1 MPQYLLGETKTSM
14 SIKSIAAKLF
24 AQKIYNKTQSWVTN
38 PVETQNKVFLQLI
51 KEAKKTQFGM
61 DHHFDQIKTTSD
73 FAKQVPIRD
82 YEGLKS
88 YIDLVV
94 KGTENVLWKGKP
106 LYFAKT
112 SGTTSGAKYIPLT
125 KESIPFHIEAAR
137 NAILHYI
144 HETGKAD
151 FVDGKMIFLQG
162 SPILEEKYG
171 IQFGRLSGIVA
182 HFVPKYL
189 QKNRMPSWETNCIED
204 WETKVNAIVEETFH
218 ENMSVISGI
227 PSWVQMYFEKLEQ
240 KGEKP
245 VGEIFKNFNLFIY
258 GGVNYEPYR
267 AKFENL
273 IGRKVDSIEL
283 FPASEGFFAYQDSQK
298 EKGMLL
304 LLNAGIFYEFIKSDE
319 FNSDTESSEPKR
331 YTIGEVELNVNYVL
345 IISTN
350 AGLWG
355 YNIGDTVQFV
365 SLKPY
370 RIIVSGRIKHYIS
383 AFGEHVIGKEV
394 EIALQEAILETE
406 IRINEFTVAPQIT
419 PANGLPYHE
428 WFIEFENEP
437 ADCLAFAEAIDNAM
451 RKQNMYY
458 DDLIV
463 GKVLQKLV
471 VTKVVKNGFQ
481 DYMRS
486 IGKLG
491 GQNKIPRLS
500 NDRKIVDLLKSK

>member
-1 MPQYLLGETKTSM
+1 M
-14 SIKSIAAKLF
+14 SIKAIAAKIF
-24 AQKIYNKTQSWVTN
+24 AKKIHKQTLKWVLN
-38 PVETQNKVFLQLI
+38 PIETQQKVLKNLLL
-51 KEAKKTQFGM
+51 KANATQFGT
-61 DHHFDQIKTTSD
+61 DHNFSKIKTFED
-73 FAKQVPIRD
+73 FAHQVPIRD
-82 YEGLKS
+82 YEELKP
-88 YIDLVV
+88 YVDRVV
-94 KGTENVLWKGKP
+94 KGEENILWVGKP

-125 KESIPFHIEAAR
+125 KESMPFHIQAAR
-137 NAILHYI
+137 NAILSYI
-144 HETGKAD
+144 HETGKVD

-162 SPILEEKYG
+162 SPILEEKNG
-171 IQFGRLSGIVA
+171 IKLGRLSGIVA

-189 QKNRMPSWETNCIED
+189 QKNRMPTWETNCIDD
-204 WETKVNAIVEETFH
+204 WETKVDAIVEETY
-218 ENMSVISGI
+218 NLDMSVISGI
-227 PSWVQMYFEKLEQ
+227 PSWVQMYFEKLQEKAQ
-240 KGEKP
+240 KP
-245 VGEIFKNFNLFIY
+245 VGELFKNFNLFIY

-273 IGRKVDSIEL
+273 IGRKVDAIEL

-304 LLNAGIFYEFIKSDE
+304 LLNSGIFYEFVKSDE
-319 FNSDTESSEPKR
+319 FFTENPKR

-350 AGLWG
+350 AGLWA
-355 YNIGDTVQFV
+355 YNIGDTVQFTN
-365 SLKPY
+365 LKPY

-394 EIALQEAILETE
+394 EHALQEAMQNSN
-406 IRINEFTVAPQIT
+406 IRVNEFTVAPQIN
-419 PANGLPYHE
+419 PNSGLPFHE

-437 ADCLAFAEAIDNAM
+437 ENLETFALTLDNAM
-451 RKQNMYY
+451 RKQNSYY

-463 GKVLQKLV
+463 GKVLK
-471 VTKVVKNGFQ
+471 TIAISKVAQNGFQ
-481 DYMRS
+481 DYMKS

-500 NDRKIVDLLKSK
+500 NDRKIVDLLQIIK

>member
-1 MPQYLLGETKTSM
+1 M
-14 SIKSIAAKLF
+14 SIKAIAAKILAKKVY
-24 AQKIYNKTQSWVTN
+24 AQTQKWANN
-38 PVETQNKVFLQLI
+38 PLETQQKVFANLI
-51 KEAKKTQFGM
+51 RQAENTQFGN
-61 DHHFDQIKTTSD
+61 DHHFSNIKSFED
-73 FAKQVPIRD
+73 FAQQVPVRD
-82 YEGLKS
+82 YEQLKT
-88 YIDLVV
+88 YVDKVV
-94 KGTENVLWKGKP
+94 AGESDVLWKGKP

-125 KESIPFHIEAAR
+125 KESMPFHIQAAK
-137 NAILHYI
+137 NAILSYI

-162 SPILEEKYG
+162 SPEMEEKNG
-171 IQFGRLSGIVA
+171 IKLGRLSGIVA
-182 HFVPKYL
+182 HYVPKYL
-189 QKNRMPSWETNCIED
+189 QKNRLPSWETNCIDD
-204 WETKVNAIVEETFH
+204 WETKVDAIVEETFH
-218 ENMSVISGI
+218 QNMSVISGI
-227 PSWVQMYFEKLEQ
+227 PSWVQMYFDKL
-240 KGEKP
+240 KTKANKP
-245 VGEIFKNFNLFIY
+245 VGELFKNFNLFIY

-304 LLNAGIFYEFIKSDE
+304 LLNSGIFYEFIKSDE
-319 FNSDTESSEPKR
+319 FYTENPRR
-331 YTIGEVELNVNYVL
+331 YTIGEVALGVNYVL

-355 YNIGDTVQFV
+355 YNIGDTVQFT

-394 EIALQEAILETE
+394 ESALQESIIGTT

-419 PANGLPYHE
+419 PTEGLPYHE
-428 WFIEFENEP
+428 WFIEFDPEASGEP
-437 ADCLAFAEAIDNAM
+437 EDYVAFAEALDNAM

-471 VTKVVKNGFQ
+471 VTQVVKNGFQ
-481 DYMRS
+481 EYMKS

-500 NDRKIVDLLKSK
+500 NDRKIVDLLKRE

>member
-1 MPQYLLGETKTSM
+1 M
-14 SIKSIAAKLF
+14 SLKSFLAKQFAKSIYIKTKLW
-24 AQKIYNKTQSWVTN
+24 ADN
-38 PVETQNKVFLQLI
+38 PVQTQQNVFKDIIRQ
-51 KEAKKTQFGM
+51 AKKTKFGI
-61 DHHFDQIKTTSD
+61 DHHFDYINTFQD
-73 FAKQVPIRD
+73 FSKKVPVRD
-82 YEGLKS
+82 YEALKP
-88 YIDLVV
+88 YIDRVV
-94 KGTENVLWKGKP
+94 QGEENVLWKGKP

-125 KESIPFHIEAAR
+125 KESMPFHIEAAR

-144 HETGKAD
+144 HETGNAD
-151 FVDGKMIFLQG
+151 FVTGKMIFLQG
-162 SPILEEKYG
+162 SPILEEKNG
-171 IQFGRLSGIVA
+171 IQLGRLSGIVA

-189 QKNRMPSWETNCIED
+189 QKNRMPTFETNCIED
-204 WETKVNAIVEETFH
+204 WETKVDAIVEETFH
-218 ENMSVISGI
+218 EDMTVISGI
-227 PSWVQMYFEKLEQ
+227 PSWVQMYFEKLQQ
-240 KGEKP
+240 KAAKP
-245 VGEIFKNFNLFIY
+245 VGELFKNFNLFIY
-258 GGVNYEPYR
+258 GGVNFEPYR

-304 LLNAGIFYEFIKSDE
+304 LLNSGIFYEFIKSEE
-319 FNSDTESSEPKR
+319 FFTDPETSGPRR

-355 YNIGDTVQFV
+355 YNIGDTVQFT

-370 RIIVSGRIKHYIS
+370 RVIVSGRIKHFIS

-394 EIALQEAILETE
+394 EQALKQAMENTSIQ
-406 IRINEFTVAPQIT
+406 INEFTVAPQIT
-419 PANGLPYHE
+419 PTDGLPYHE
-428 WFIEFENEP
+428 WFIEFDSDDSGEPENE
-437 ADCLAFAEAIDNAM
+437 DAFAEAIDNAM
-451 RKQNMYY
+451 RNQNTYY

-463 GKVLQKLV
+463 GKVLRKLV
-471 VTKVVKNGFQ
+471 ITKVAKNSFQ
-481 DYMRS
+481 DYMKS

-500 NDRKIVDLLKSK
+500 NDRTIADLLKRE

>member
-1 MPQYLLGETKTSM
+1 M
-14 SIKSIAAKLF
+14 SIKAIAAKLF
-24 AQKIYNKTQSWVTN
+24 AQKIYKKTQLWANN
-38 PVETQNKVFLQLI
+38 PISTQKKVLQKLI
-51 KEAKKTQFGM
+51 KEAKKTQFGI
-61 DHHFDQIKTTSD
+61 DHHFDQIKNEKD
-73 FAKQVPIRD
+73 FANQVPIRD
-82 YEGLKS
+82 YEALKP
-88 YIDLVV
+88 YVDKVV
-94 KGTENVLWKGKP
+94 QGQENILWKGKP

-125 KESIPFHIEAAR
+125 KESMPYHIEAAR

-162 SPILEEKYG
+162 SPLLEEKNG
-171 IQFGRLSGIVA
+171 IKLGRLSGIVA

-189 QKNRMPSWETNCIED
+189 QKNRMPTWETNCIED
-204 WETKVNAIVEETFH
+204 WETKVNAIVEETIH
-218 ENMSVISGI
+218 ENMAVISGI
-227 PSWVQMYFEKLEQ
+227 PSWVQMYFEKLHQ
-240 KGEKP
+240 KGGKP

-304 LLNAGIFYEFIKSDE
+304 LLNSGIFYEFIKSDE
-319 FNSDTESSEPKR
+319 FYTDPDGSGPRR
-331 YTIGEVELNVNYVL
+331 YTIGEVALGVNYVL

-350 AGLWG
+350 AGLWA
-355 YNIGDTVQFV
+355 YNIGDTVQFT

-394 EIALQEAILETE
+394 ESALQEAIIGTT

-419 PANGLPYHE
+419 PAAGLPYHE
-428 WFIEFENEP
+428 WFIEFDPEASGEP
-437 ADCLAFAEAIDNAM
+437 KDIVAFAEALDNAM

-463 GKVLQKLV
+463 GKVLQKV
-471 VTKVVKNGFQ
+471 VITKVVKNGFQ
-481 DYMRS
+481 NYMKC

-500 NDRKIVDLLKSK
+500 NDRSIVDQLEKLPIIK